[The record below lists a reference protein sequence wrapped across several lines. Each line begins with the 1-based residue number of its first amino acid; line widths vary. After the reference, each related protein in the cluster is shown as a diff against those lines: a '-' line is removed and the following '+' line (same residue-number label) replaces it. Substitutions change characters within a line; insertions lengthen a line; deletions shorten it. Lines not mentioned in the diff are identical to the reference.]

1 MVPVENLWAFI
12 VASVVLIVIPGP
24 SVLFVI
30 GRSLALGRLGG
41 LLSVVGNAL
50 GMVPLVAAVALGVGA
65 LVAQSV
71 VIFTIIKFAGALY
84 LVYLGVQAIRHRAD
98 AAAAV
103 NGAVATR
110 SHWRQLGEGFIVGV
124 TNPKT
129 IAFFVAVLPQFVDF
143 TAGSIPLQL
152 FELGV
157 RVHRARAHLRLDLGA
172 GRERGAQ
179 LVRALAE
186 ACGTPRRDRR
196 RDDDRPRRRAR
207 AHGQQALNG
216 AGRTAGGAAQGNGGC
231 IAPQAMHPPFRSVAA
246 YSAAGRAAAIGSP
259 VLGAGTAASGAAA
272 SASGSGRPAS
282 RSFQIFSTDAGVRG
296 VTRLDDHVGDEAG
309 GETEVDRLVRHD
321 AAGTTNMVPS
331 VTTVP
336 TRHRPAGRRRRS
348 PASTGSRRGSATSS
362 PPTRMS

>member
-1 MVPVENLWAFI
+1 VVPVENLWAF
-12 VASVVLIVIPGP
+12 VLASVVLILIPGP

-41 LLSVVGNAL
+41 LLSVLGNAL

-110 SHWRQLGEGFIVGV
+110 SHWRQLGEGFVVGV

-157 RVHRARAHLRLDLGA
+157 VFIVLALLCDSVWALGASAARDWFARSPKRAAHLAATGGVMMIGLG
-172 GRERGAQ
+172 GV
-179 LVRALAE
+179 LAL
-186 ACGTPRRDRR
+186 T
-196 RDDDRPRRRAR
+196 
-207 AHGQQALNG
+207 
-216 AGRTAGGAAQGNGGC
+216 
-231 IAPQAMHPPFRSVAA
+231 
-246 YSAAGRAAAIGSP
+246 
-259 VLGAGTAASGAAA
+259 
-272 SASGSGRPAS
+272 
-282 RSFQIFSTDAGVRG
+282 
-296 VTRLDDHVGDEAG
+296 GDK
-309 GETEVDRLVRHD
+309 H
-321 AAGTTNMVPS
+321 
-331 VTTVP
+331 
-336 TRHRPAGRRRRS
+336 
-348 PASTGSRRGSATSS
+348 
-362 PPTRMS
+362 